1 MGQALKLYGSVK
13 VVPPRVHLID
23 SNAVAFGDMFLSC
36 HGTSRLWYECSYS
49 ITITNFLESY
59 KFDIH
64 YVERTLFAKAA
75 TAHARIRAVLRKL
88 RVTGV
93 GGITTYE
100 ICGGQATGMVSEPT
114 GMYGCPCLA

>member
-1 MGQALKLYGSVK
+1 MGQALELYGSVK

-64 YVERTLFAKAA
+64 YVKMLRRNELFLRKQRPSA
-75 TAHARIRAVLRKL
+75 AHARIRTVLRKL

-93 GGITTYE
+93 GG
-100 ICGGQATGMVSEPT
+100 GQTVVSHW
-114 GMYGCPCLA
+114 CVANQ